1 MCVHRP
7 SGLRIRLCP
16 LIVIMMVA
24 ACQTVLAAEGSPA
37 PSAQEKLDAIRMS
50 LVEAA
55 LQTPTSV
62 KGMSWIDGSGA
73 LHELSVFKNSLK
85 IQAVRV
91 KGYERTSDGQ
101 VKAKT
106 EIAGAATPNA
116 HATESGSRSCPST
129 KASASLRHPIHFSFL
144 PEHRLHPA
152 VTHVLASA
160 IQQQWLDTS
169 PPGQPW
175 VMVTDP
181 GKPALANA
189 MTSYERTLAG
199 SPGGAQ
205 PWQVSLQASSRLL
218 QVPRKANWLGSDPWV
233 QIRMSLRLTPMDRNA
248 KPQELQSD
256 MQFPLE
262 GSDWAPAAL
271 GPASVA
277 TIRLQLETW
286 RQALNE
292 WLLCE
297 PLHIRVTQSQNL
309 TMTINMGRLAGVNV
323 GDEWLIAHPSQFP
336 QHMLEAG
343 AMQQT
348 LLARTTSVGVNT
360 ASLTLLAGSVPGSLT
375 NWRAWPVD
383 GLMNDPDLSL
393 VLAQAKSNR
402 PPHPAGNP

>member
-1 MCVHRP
+1 MCIHRP
-7 SGLRIRLCP
+7 SGLRIRLRP
-16 LIVIMMVA
+16 LIATMMVA
-24 ACQTVLAAEGSPA
+24 ACQTVLAADGSPA

-50 LVEAA
+50 LVEAT

-62 KGMSWIDGSGA
+62 KGVSWIDGSGA
-73 LHELSVFKNSLK
+73 LHELSVFKNSLN

-106 EIAGAATPNA
+106 EIAGATTPNV

-129 KASASLRHPIHFSFL
+129 KTHASLRHPVHFSFL

-160 IQQQWLDTS
+160 IQQQWLDAL

-175 VMVTDP
+175 VMVSDLN
-181 GKPALANA
+181 KPALANT
-189 MTSYERTLAG
+189 MTLYERTLVG
-199 SPGGAQ
+199 SPGGSQ
-205 PWQVSLQASSRLL
+205 PWQASLQASSRLL

-233 QIRMSLRLTPMDRNA
+233 QIRMTLRLTPMDRHA
-248 KPQELQSD
+248 KPRELQSD

-262 GSDWAPAAL
+262 GSDWAPVSL

-277 TIRLQLETW
+277 AIRMQLETW
-286 RQALNE
+286 KKALNE
-292 WLLCE
+292 WLQCE
-297 PLHIRVTQSQNL
+297 PLHIRVNQSQNL
-309 TMTINMGRLAGVNV
+309 TMTINMGQLAGVKV
-323 GDEWLIAHPSQFP
+323 GDEWLIANPTHFP
-336 QHMLEAG
+336 QRMLEDG
-343 AMQQT
+343 GMQQT
-348 LLARTTSVGVNT
+348 LLARTTSVGGNT
-360 ASLTLLAGSVPGSLT
+360 AQLTLLAGSVPSSAL

-383 GLMNDPDLSL
+383 GLMNDPDVNL

-402 PPHPAGNP
+402 SPHPTGNP

>member
-1 MCVHRP
+1 MLVDFPFDLRTGRP
-7 SGLRIRLCP
+7 MLFFA
-16 LIVIMMVA
+16 MTVA
-24 ACQTVLAAEGSPA
+24 LCQTVLAAEGNPA
-37 PSAQEKLDAIRMS
+37 PSAQERLEAIRMS
-50 LVEAA
+50 LVEAS
-55 LQTPTSV
+55 LQTPTTV
-62 KGMSWIDGSGA
+62 KGMSWIDSSGA

-85 IQAVRV
+85 VQAVRV
-91 KGYERTSDGQ
+91 QGYERTSDGQ

-106 EIAGAATPNA
+106 QIVGATTPNA

-129 KASASLRHPIHFSFL
+129 KTSASLRHPVHFSFL

-152 VTHVLASA
+152 VAHVLASA
-160 IQQQWLDTS
+160 IQEQWLDTS

-189 MTSYERTLAG
+189 MTSYERTLVG

-233 QIRMSLRLTPMDRNA
+233 QIRMTLRLTPMDRKA

-262 GSDWAPAAL
+262 GSDWTPATLEPSSMA
-271 GPASVA
+271 A
-277 TIRLQLETW
+277 IRLQLETW
-286 RQALNE
+286 RKALNE
-292 WLLCE
+292 WLQCE
-297 PLHIRVTQSQNL
+297 HLQIRVTQSQNL
-309 TMTINMGRLAGVNV
+309 TMTINMGKLAGVKV
-323 GDEWLIAHPSQFP
+323 GDEWLIANPTQFP
-336 QHMLEAG
+336 QRMLEAG

-348 LLARTTSVGVNT
+348 LLARTTSVGINT
-360 ASLTLLAGSVPGSLT
+360 ASLTLLAGSVPGSLM

-402 PPHPAGNP
+402 PSHPAGNP